1 MAVATDTEVLK
12 TIRFFN
18 GLSEEELDL
27 VAYICKKDTFEP
39 GVLCQ
44 KEGVPDSRVN
54 CIVKGQ
60 AGVEFHLNN
69 VAFGSKDIVLYTL
82 KEGDVFG
89 WTSLINS
96 APWSSLRA
104 LEPVEV
110 MYVDSE
116 ELLHLCETNTHIGY
130 VLMKNLASL
139 IASRF
144 RRQRMATL
152 NTLVSI
158 RGEC

>member
-1 MAVATDTEVLK
+1 MLVATNTEVLK
-12 TIRFFN
+12 AIRFFN
-18 GLSEEELDL
+18 GLSEEELDR
-27 VAYICKKDTFEP
+27 VSDICKKDTFES

-54 CIVKGQ
+54 FIVKGQ

-69 VAFGSKDIVLYTL
+69 VAFGNKDIVLYTL

-96 APWSSLRA
+96 VPWSSLKA
-104 LEPVEV
+104 LEPLEV
-110 MYVDSE
+110 LSADSE
-116 ELLHLCETNTHIGY
+116 ELLHLCEVNTHIGY

>member
-1 MAVATDTEVLK
+1 MVVAAETEILK

-18 GLSEEELDL
+18 GLSEEELGL
-27 VAYICKKDTFEP
+27 VAEICQNGTYAP
-39 GVLCQ
+39 GELCQ
-44 KEGVPDSRVN
+44 KEGVPDCRISL
-54 CIVKGQ
+54 IVTGQ

-69 VAFGSKDIVLYTL
+69 VAFGNKEIVLYTL

-89 WTSLINS
+89 WTSLINT

-104 LEPVEV
+104 LEPIEV
-110 MYVDSE
+110 LYIDSE
-116 ELLHLCETNTHIGY
+116 EFLRLCDTNTHIGY

-144 RRQRMATL
+144 KRQRMATL

-158 RGEC
+158 KGEC

>member
-1 MAVATDTEVLK
+1 MVVASDTEVLK
-12 TIRFFN
+12 TVRFFN
-18 GLSEEELDL
+18 GLSEEELGL
-27 VAYICKKDTFEP
+27 VAEICKKGTFQSGE
-39 GVLCQ
+39 LCQ

-54 CIVKGQ
+54 VIVKGQ
-60 AGVEFHLNN
+60 AGVEFHLSN
-69 VAFGSKDIVLYTL
+69 VAFGNKDIVLYTL

-104 LEPVEV
+104 LEPIETLAIES
-110 MYVDSE
+110 D
-116 ELLHLCETNTHIGY
+116 ELLQLCETNTHIGY
-130 VLMKNLASL
+130 VIMKNLASL

-158 RGEC
+158 KGEC